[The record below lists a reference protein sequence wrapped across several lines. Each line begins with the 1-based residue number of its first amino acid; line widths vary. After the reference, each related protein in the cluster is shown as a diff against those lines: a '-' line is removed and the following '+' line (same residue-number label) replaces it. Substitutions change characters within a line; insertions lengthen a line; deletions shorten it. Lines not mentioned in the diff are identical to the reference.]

1 MPERRMV
8 EKISEKV
15 CKVDER
21 EVDERKVDK
30 TEVNEREVDESKVD
44 GRELLILLLKV
55 GKYSFKK
62 LFLSPQWVQV
72 KFSYTLTSSLI
83 LSLDC
88 M

>member
-15 CKVDER
+15 
-21 EVDERKVDK
+21 DK
-30 TEVNEREVDESKVD
+30 REVDESKVD
-44 GRELLILLLKV
+44 ESKVDKRVVLILLLKV

-72 KFSYTLTSSLI
+72 KFSHT
-83 LSLDC
+83 
-88 M
+88 

>member
-15 CKVDER
+15 FKVNER
-21 EVDERKVDK
+21 
-30 TEVNEREVDESKVD
+30 EVNEREVDESKVD
-44 GRELLILLLKV
+44 EREVLILLLKV

-72 KFSYTLTSSLI
+72 KFSHT
-83 LSLDC
+83 
-88 M
+88 

>member
-1 MPERRMV
+1 MVPERRMV
-8 EKISEKV
+8 EEISEKV
-15 CKVDER
+15 FK
-21 EVDERKVDK
+21 
-30 TEVNEREVDESKVD
+30 VNEREV
-44 GRELLILLLKV
+44 LILLLKV